1 MINDKLM
8 TKLNN
13 GDRAFGTFVKIN
25 STAVIEML
33 GQKGFDFAIIDREHS
48 VFSDTDVEKMI
59 MAADVWGLP
68 VIIRTPGNAAEHILH
83 ALDSGAS
90 GIQVPDISSV
100 SQIYKIIENAKYY
113 PEGSRGLSFA
123 QRAAGYGFQGGNEYI
138 EKSNQ
143 NTVIAVHIE
152 NREIAEKIDEVCS
165 IPQLDVVFVGPAD
178 LSQSMGKPGKTDD
191 PEVVALIENV
201 FRVAIKNN
209 KKVGIYV
216 GTEEAIK
223 KYADLG
229 ATYFAW
235 KSDVLLLNEGIRS
248 SENTFKKI

>member
-1 MINDKLM
+1 MISGKLK

-13 GDRAFGTFVKIN
+13 GERVFGTFVKLN

-33 GQKGFDFAIIDREHS
+33 GQKGFDFIIIDREHS
-48 VFSDTDVEKMI
+48 VFSDTDIEKMV

-68 VIIRTPGNAAEHILH
+68 VIIRTPSNLGEHILH
-83 ALDSGAS
+83 ALDSGAC
-90 GIQVPDISSV
+90 GVQVPDISSV
-100 SQIYKIIENAKYY
+100 SQINEVIENAKYY

-123 QRAAGYGFQGGNEYI
+123 QRAAGYGFQGGTEYI
-138 EKSNQ
+138 EKSNKD
-143 NTVIAVHIE
+143 TVITVHIE
-152 NREIAEKIDEVCS
+152 NKKMAEKIEEVCK

-191 PEVVALIENV
+191 PEVIALIENV
-201 FRVAIKNN
+201 FRVALENHKT
-209 KKVGIYV
+209 VGIYV

-235 KSDVLLLNEGIRS
+235 KSDVLLLSEGIRS
-248 SENTFKKI
+248 SENIFKKI